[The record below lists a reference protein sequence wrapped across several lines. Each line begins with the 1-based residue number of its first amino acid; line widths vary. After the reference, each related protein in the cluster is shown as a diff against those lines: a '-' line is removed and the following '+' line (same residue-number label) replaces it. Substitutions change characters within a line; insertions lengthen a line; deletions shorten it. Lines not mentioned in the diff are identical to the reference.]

1 MTIEDAKLIF
11 TMGTLKFQD
20 SEVTFDGKNQYNL
33 VRDQVP
39 SSGSYKFVRLSG
51 QVYLRTTP
59 PILEGKKDLLIE
71 IYLDKLPVTITREL

>member
-20 SEVTFDGKNQYNL
+20 SEVIFDGKNQYNL

-39 SSGSYKFVRLSG
+39 SSGSYEFVRLSG
-51 QVYLRTTP
+51 QVYLLTTP

-71 IYLDKLPVTITREL
+71 IYLYKLPVTITREL